1 MKLDK
6 ISTQEQ
12 SRREF
17 DRQVRQSVHEAIEE
31 GRDSITIYFE
41 ALAED
46 TSSTGQYEDVTLRNL
61 YNFWRPA

>member
-1 MKLDK
+1 MKLDD
-6 ISTQEQ
+6 ITTREQ

-17 DRQVRQSVHEAIEE
+17 DRQVRMEVHNAIE
-31 GRDSITIYFE
+31 GGLDSVTIYFE

-61 YNFWRPA
+61 YDFDQ